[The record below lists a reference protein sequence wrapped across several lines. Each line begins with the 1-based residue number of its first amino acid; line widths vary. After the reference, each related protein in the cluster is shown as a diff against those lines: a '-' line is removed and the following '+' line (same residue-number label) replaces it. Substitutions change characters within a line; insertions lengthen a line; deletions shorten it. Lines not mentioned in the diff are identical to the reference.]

1 MVRLTG
7 EKRLTKNAVYERIVK
22 SGEWLKWLGQNLC
35 EKSGFMIEKP
45 KWLGA
50 KQVQIVDASDVS
62 LKGSRK
68 SDWRLHHVFDLF
80 GYGST
85 KCDLTSIKEGE
96 KLTRYDCF
104 TKNDIVM
111 GDRIYCTIQGME
123 HLRGSESDFILRF
136 KSKAFTLYDENGG
149 QVDLLEKIRHLKE
162 LESTSIDCFYKV
174 NGLLRP
180 VRICAMKKEAKAA
193 EQAKRKT
200 KEKARRQQKKA
211 ATAET
216 LELNEYIVLA
226 TSLDYDEAKIFELYR
241 ARWQIEL
248 VFRRLKSIF
257 GFAEV
262 PSKNEKSVKAWF
274 YSVLF
279 LAALC
284 EAIQKDSH
292 FSPIC

>member
-1 MVRLTG
+1 
-7 EKRLTKNAVYERIVK
+7 
-22 SGEWLKWLGQNLC
+22 
-35 EKSGFMIEKP
+35 MIEKP
-45 KWLGA
+45 EWLGE
-50 KQVQIVDASDVS
+50 KKVQLVDASDVS

-68 SDWRLHHVFDLF
+68 SDWRLHYVFDLF
-80 GYGST
+80 GYKAT
-85 KCDLTSIKEGE
+85 KCDVTTIKDGE
-96 KLTRYDCF
+96 KLPRYDCF
-104 TKNDIVM
+104 TSSDIVM
-111 GDRIYCTIQGME
+111 GDRIYCTVQGIE
-123 HLRGSESDFILRF
+123 HLKSSKSDFILRF
-136 KSKAFTLYDENGG
+136 KSKAFTLYDENGE
-149 QVDLLEKIRHLKE
+149 QVDLLEKIRHLGE
-162 LESTSIDCFYKV
+162 LESISTACFYKV
-174 NGLLRP
+174 SGQLRP

-200 KEKARRQQKKA
+200 KEKARRQQKKQ

-226 TSLDYDEAKIFELYR
+226 TSLDYDESKILELYR
-241 ARWQIEL
+241 ARWQVEL

-262 PSKNEKSVKAWF
+262 PSKNENSVKSWF

-292 FSPIC
+292 FSPVQQTPKP